1 MESLITRKENLRPVL
16 ELLKNF
22 LIEWNGESLNKL
34 EETEVVNLCDSLS
47 DHLSHTDEEV
57 RKLAM
62 ELLFM
67 IRPAMALV
75 FFDRMV
81 SDPVLWNRL
90 RLIELLEQHAPNQL
104 KEFIGAFSND
114 PEEMIR
120 ERAQATL
127 QSNSPNLEVN
137 E

>member
-1 MESLITRKENLRPVL
+1 
-16 ELLKNF
+16 
-22 LIEWNGESLNKL
+22 
-34 EETEVVNLCDSLS
+34 
-47 DHLSHTDEEV
+47 
-57 RKLAM
+57 
-62 ELLFM
+62 
-67 IRPAMALV
+67 
-75 FFDRMV
+75 
-81 SDPVLWNRL
+81 L